1 MKARTLL
8 LTVAAAALTMP
19 LAVPSETTA
28 ALQYT
33 GSVRETDRS
42 AIRAAIGS
50 GRPAARSLLSEAS
63 GAHPISVSTHVAPRW
78 VSMMRVRPG
87 AIELDFSRAHLH
99 VLPGRARNQTL
110 WHEAGHA
117 VDLLLLSRRDDEAF
131 SEAFRR
137 SANWRSCFG
146 FAGSCLDEDEVFAEQ
161 FAYWATGDRVSRS
174 SYRIPPL
181 MGPVAF
187 GRLLA
192 GTGVSTDEQSWRRP

>member
-8 LTVAAAALTMP
+8 LAVAAAAMAMP
-19 LAVPSETTA
+19 LAAPPETSA
-28 ALQYT
+28 ALHYT
-33 GSVRETDRS
+33 GSVRAIDRS
-42 AIRAAIGS
+42 AIRSAIGS
-50 GRPAARSLLSEAS
+50 GRPAARSLLSDAA
-63 GAHPISVSTHVAPRW
+63 GAHPISVSTHAAPRW
-78 VSMMRVRPG
+78 ISMMRVRSG
-87 AIELDFSRAHLH
+87 AVELDFSRAHLH

-146 FAGSCLDEDEVFAEQ
+146 FAGTCLDQDEVFAEQ

-181 MGPVAF
+181 MGPVTF